1 MRGSLI
7 AGLLFPLQSRERR
20 KREIERWSARLLD
33 LLAVRVDI
41 HGTPPPY
48 GARPLMLVANHVSWL
63 DIFAINAVVPVRF
76 IAKSEIRVWP
86 LLGWLSGRAGT
97 LFIQRAR
104 RNDTARINGAVT
116 AALRAGDIFAVFPE
130 GTTTD
135 GSTVLRFHASLL
147 EPALE
152 AGAAVQPVALRFE
165 RADGSLCTE
174 AAYDGDK
181 SIWDALLGITSQTA
195 ITVHVCFLR
204 PILPDERH
212 RRTLAV
218 EARDAIALTLY
229 PGAPGSPT
237 ETSADLPAGAH

>member
-1 MRGSLI
+1 
-7 AGLLFPLQSRERR
+7 
-20 KREIERWSARLLD
+20 
-33 LLAVRVDI
+33 
-41 HGTPPPY
+41 
-48 GARPLMLVANHVSWL
+48 
-63 DIFAINAVVPVRF
+63 VRF